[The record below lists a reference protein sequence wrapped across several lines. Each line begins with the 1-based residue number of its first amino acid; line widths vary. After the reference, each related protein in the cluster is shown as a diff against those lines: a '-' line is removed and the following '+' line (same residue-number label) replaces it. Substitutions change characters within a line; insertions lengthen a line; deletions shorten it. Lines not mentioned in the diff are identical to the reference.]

1 MLEPE
6 LKLYFLNYAYDVFLK
21 KEIFTFP
28 ILGLLP
34 MTKNTNSSVSKKST
48 TAILLTYHQCKDF
61 LVIISVTGKIRI
73 KTVKFYF

>member
-6 LKLYFLNYAYDVFLK
+6 LKLYFLNYPYDVFLK

-34 MTKNTNSSVSKKST
+34 VTKNTNSSVSKKST
-48 TAILLTYHQCKDF
+48 TAILLTYH
-61 LVIISVTGKIRI
+61 
-73 KTVKFYF
+73 